1 MFCYGQASKVLELS
15 DKFLEVRKDGGHWL
29 VMFYAPWCGHCKR
42 LEPVWSHVAQALTKT
57 NIRVGKVDC
66 TRFTSMAHEFK
77 IQGFPTI
84 KFIKGNEDFTFD
96 GDRTKEDIVNFG
108 IRLSGPPVQELTRTD
123 SMNNIKALHS
133 LFFMYVGPHVGPL
146 WDVYYATA
154 VKMQA
159 HGFFFSA
166 STEIAKQHVDIDELP
181 AVFVYKESLHYF
193 YSVDSG
199 YSISEAEHLNAT
211 LYNWINEER
220 FETFPKVTRG
230 NIHELMQT
238 KKYLVLAVLEE
249 NKLQELPQ
257 EMIEFKDMV
266 ESVIR
271 KKRDKYHKNF
281 QFGWVGNP
289 DLANSIAMSTL
300 PLPNLIVLNST
311 TNHHHML
318 DDEPMQLTAEILDVF
333 LEGVQNQS
341 VPVYGGNGYTV
352 SLYRTYFETRT
363 GLASMWQGN
372 PVLTTVLFG
381 LPLGFLSLI
390 LYSICCADIL
400 DADEEEEELQH
411 EKHE

>member
-1 MFCYGQASKVLELS
+1 
-15 DKFLEVRKDGGHWL
+15 
-29 VMFYAPWCGHCKR
+29 
-42 LEPVWSHVAQALTKT
+42 
-57 NIRVGKVDC
+57 
-66 TRFTSMAHEFK
+66 
-77 IQGFPTI
+77 
-84 KFIKGNEDFTFD
+84 
-96 GDRTKEDIVNFG
+96 
-108 IRLSGPPVQELTRTD
+108 
-123 SMNNIKALHS
+123 MNNIKALHS

-341 VPVYGGNGYTV
+341 VPVSNWIKT
-352 SLYRTYFETRT
+352 
-363 GLASMWQGN
+363 
-372 PVLTTVLFG
+372 
-381 LPLGFLSLI
+381 
-390 LYSICCADIL
+390 
-400 DADEEEEELQH
+400 
-411 EKHE
+411 